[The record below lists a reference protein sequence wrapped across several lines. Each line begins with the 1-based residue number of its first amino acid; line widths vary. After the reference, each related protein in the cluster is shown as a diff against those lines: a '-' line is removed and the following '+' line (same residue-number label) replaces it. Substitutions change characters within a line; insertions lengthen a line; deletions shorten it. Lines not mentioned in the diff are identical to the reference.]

1 MTPPRW
7 EYLHVV
13 WIYKRTTVKVETY
26 KWTQIYW
33 VYRPGVEKGEE
44 RFAWSE
50 DTTKVKVTFNDIL
63 NELGSEGW
71 ELVSESVLD
80 SVVFSNKHGVEMVGA
95 PLRMR
100 WNFKRPARD

>member
-7 EYLHVV
+7 EYLNVV

-26 KWTQIYW
+26 KWTQTYW
-33 VYRPGVEKGEE
+33 IYRPGVEGEE
-44 RFAWSE
+44 RFAWSSE
-50 DTTKVKVTFNDIL
+50 DTAKVKVTFNDLL

-71 ELVSESVLD
+71 ELASESVLD
-80 SVVFSNKHGVEMVGA
+80 SVVFSSKHGVEMVGT

-100 WNFKRPARD
+100 WNFKRLARA